1 MSFGGAIKS
10 CFSKYATGNGRA
22 SRSEYWYWF
31 LFACLCGFAAGF
43 IDAAMGVPLEGHGPA
58 ELITTFGLL
67 LPGIAVTVRRLH
79 DVGKSGWWHFIVFT
93 CIGIIP
99 LLIWMCRKGDEA
111 INEFGDNPLAFP
123 MSGVP
128 PVQ

>member
-10 CFSKYATGNGRA
+10 CFSKYATFGGRA
-22 SRSEYWYWF
+22 SRSEYWYWV
-31 LFACLCGFAAGF
+31 LFSVLIGVAAIF
-43 IDAAMGVPLEGHGPA
+43 IDTAIGVPLEKRGPVDA
-58 ELITTFGLL
+58 ITTLGLF
-67 LPGIAVTVRRLH
+67 LPGLAVTVRRLH
-79 DVGKSGWWHFIVFT
+79 DVGKSGWWYFIVFT

-99 LLIWMCRKGDEA
+99 MLIWMCRKGNEA